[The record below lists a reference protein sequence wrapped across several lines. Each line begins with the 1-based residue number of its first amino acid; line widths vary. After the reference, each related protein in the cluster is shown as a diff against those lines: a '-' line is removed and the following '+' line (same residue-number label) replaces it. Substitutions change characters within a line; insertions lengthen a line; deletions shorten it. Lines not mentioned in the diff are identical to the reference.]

1 MEAGKNRLP
10 KKQIEKA
17 GVKMKKIEWIIHYV
31 CNSAVCAECGKV
43 EYPYPEFI
51 CDAHTHGMEKYGH
64 LNFQVVIDYGPEE
77 IGRLLNTMGIL
88 VQSGKR
94 FSDGSIV
101 EGLYLDCNVTLKEM
115 KYDNSTSVL
124 RLIIPDKNNKMP
136 PFADYPYCLQY
147 YTLEE
152 LQNIKVNQKN

>member
-1 MEAGKNRLP
+1 M
-10 KKQIEKA
+10 
-17 GVKMKKIEWIIHYV
+17 YV
-31 CNSAVCAECGKV
+31 TALYVRSAVRSNIRILNLFV
-43 EYPYPEFI
+43 MRI
-51 CDAHTHGMEKYGH
+51 LMEWKKYGH

-147 YTLEE
+147 RTI
-152 LQNIKVNQKN
+152 Q

>member
-1 MEAGKNRLP
+1 
-10 KKQIEKA
+10 
-17 GVKMKKIEWIIHYV
+17 MKKIEWIIHYV
-31 CNSAVCAECGKV
+31 CNGAVCAECGKV

-88 VQSGKR
+88 VQNGKR

-152 LQNIKVNQKN
+152 LQIIKVNQKTE